1 MKYSYYLASLYLL
14 ISTYSQHYQIED
26 KYRGAPFFRKININ
40 KLEKDYLRYLSIYK
54 LGEPTLLTDSH
65 FDFEKQNEFN
75 DALYKFG
82 WARTSLM
89 YSEYFTYKKKSNT
102 LLNYTKHMHKEG
114 KGGYAH
120 HHHLHICGFNHD
132 LIVNIRN

>member
-1 MKYSYYLASLYLL
+1 MLRSLKKDIVQKMGYKSRLL
-14 ISTYSQHYQIED
+14 CWITVESKSH
-26 KYRGAPFFRKININ
+26 INGIAG
-40 KLEKDYLRYLSIYK
+40 DLRYLSIYK
-54 LGEPTLLTDSH
+54 RRERTLLTDSH

-102 LLNYTKHMHKEG
+102 LLNYTKHMHKDNE
-114 KGGYAH
+114 YRH
-120 HHHLHICGFNHD
+120 DNHLHICGFNHD